1 MSEEKMNTEQEKNVE
16 RTPYTV
22 HFEQRPKL
30 AYVGKSV
37 YITSNEL
44 CQIANEV
51 FHATFADYE
60 GCCLEFGQGGDPTVS
75 LFFNHGQY
83 EEGQHVAVSRNT
95 ANKAVSETLSRIRL
109 RDQLMKDGDRYFVTD
124 DGKDIITKLLTNR
137 AFNNNKP
144 NWGVLAAEHVDKNMY
159 NMYNMQPVPQLT
171 KIMQID
177 LNRLVAF
184 IFGRK
189 DEDGSDIDYVV
200 TVSGLINPIMGSAPS
215 SSKNFMLNI
224 TAVSANNVKSLYE
237 KLGLGTMG
245 SDIIR

>member
-1 MSEEKMNTEQEKNVE
+1 MSNANTEQEKNVE

-22 HFEQRPKL
+22 SFDQRPKL
-30 AYVGKSV
+30 KFVGKNV

-44 CQIANEV
+44 CTTANEV

-60 GCCLEFGQGGDPTVS
+60 GCCLEFGQGGEPTVT

-83 EEGQHVAVSRNT
+83 SSDQHVAVSRNT
-95 ANKAVSETLSRIRL
+95 SNKASNELLGRIRQ
-109 RDQLMKDGDRYFVTD
+109 RDQLMKNGDRYYITD

-144 NWGVLAAEHVDKNMY
+144 NWGGLVAEHSDKNMY
-159 NMYNMQPVPQLT
+159 NMYNAQAPVQLT

-184 IFGRK
+184 IYGRK
-189 DEDGSDIDYVV
+189 DEDGSDIDYVTLV
-200 TVSGLINPIMGSAPS
+200 TGVVNPIMGAPS
-215 SSKNFMLNI
+215 YSKNYMLNI
-224 TAVSANNVKSLYE
+224 NAVSADNVKSLCE